1 MKKTL
6 LSISGIFIAM
16 IFLASCGHNVDVV
29 ESGTYDGT
37 VAEAKPEEKEIY
49 VDLDNGKTIELYFTE
64 STTLTKDGEE
74 VEFSELAKGVD
85 VQVEVEKKGKK
96 LEPIAVK
103 IK

>member
-1 MKKTL
+1 MTKRV
-6 LSISGIFIAM
+6 LSFISIFAIIIM
-16 IFLASCGHNVDVV
+16 MASCGHSVDVV

-37 VAEAKPEEKEIY
+37 VSEAKPDEQEIY

-64 STTLTKDGEE
+64 TTTLTQNGQE
-74 VEFSELAKGVD
+74 VDFSELGKGVD
-85 VQVEVEKKGKK
+85 VEVEVEKKGKK